1 MAQDDRTEKATP
13 KHRKRAREK
22 GQVARS
28 PDLGGSVVLIAGIFA
43 LSMMGS
49 RIVSAGASSFR
60 EILRDIPHAGQATTA
75 AGLNSLMH
83 SAMSTIALAVVPVA
97 GTCMLVGVLAG
108 VAQVGGIP
116 HPHALKPDF
125 RRINPATGLRNL
137 LGPNLVFEA
146 LKAVAKVA
154 VVAGVAALAILPG
167 LTVLASYVGITPGAL
182 GGVFRQQALG
192 VAEHATFAYL
202 AIGVLDYAWKR
213 RRHERQLRMTKQEVK
228 DEVRQYGV
236 SAEVKAALRRR
247 QMQAARARMMA
258 AVPKADVVVTNPTH
272 FAVALLYDGTRTAPQ
287 VVAKGKDLVA
297 AQIRRIA
304 EEHDVPVVADPPLAR
319 ALHSS
324 VEIGQ
329 VIPQELYA
337 AVASVL
343 AFVYRMAGRRS
354 MIAGARP
361 GGPASRAGGSASGPL
376 APNRRLAS

>member
-1 MAQDDRTEKATP
+1 MARDDRTEKATP

-43 LSMMGS
+43 VSMMGS

-60 EILRDIPHAGQATTA
+60 EILRDIPHADQATTA
-75 AGLNSLMH
+75 AGLNGLMQ
-83 SAMSTIALAVVPVA
+83 SALATIALTVVPIA

-116 HPHALKPDF
+116 HPQALKPDF

-146 LKAVAKVA
+146 LKAVAKVT
-154 VVAGVAALAILPG
+154 VVGGVAALAILPG
-167 LTVLASYVGITPGAL
+167 LTVLASYVGISPGAL
-182 GGVFRQQALG
+182 GGAFRQQAFG
-192 VAEHATFAYL
+192 IAEHATFAYL

-258 AVPKADVVVTNPTH
+258 AVPKADVVVANPTH
-272 FAVALLYDGTRTAPQ
+272 YAVALRYDGSRTAPE
-287 VVAKGKDLVA
+287 VVAKGKDLIA

-337 AVASVL
+337 AVAGVL

-354 MIAGARP
+354 MIAKG
-361 GGPASRAGGSASGPL
+361 
-376 APNRRLAS
+376 RLAS